1 MNDEERGT
9 TMKREEY
16 IQTLLDR
23 YLDGMTTA
31 GEEAALRQYFA
42 KCGDGVPEEW
52 RPYRALFAYVDDER
66 HHAAGAGVPVA
77 GSVPRRSR
85 MLRRLRVIGLT
96 AAAAVALLLVVV
108 KGNMGQPENYVVIDG
123 KVYTDRHTV
132 KQEAL
137 DALQIVSS
145 DYDDSFDALEMMK

>member
-42 KCGDGVPEEW
+42 ECGDGVPEEW
-52 RPYRALFAYVDDER
+52 RPYRALFAYVDGER
-66 HHAAGAGVPVA
+66 HHADVPVA
-77 GSVPRRSR
+77 GSVPRRSC

>member
-1 MNDEERGT
+1 
-9 TMKREEY
+9 
-16 IQTLLDR
+16 
-23 YLDGMTTA
+23 
-31 GEEAALRQYFA
+31 
-42 KCGDGVPEEW
+42 
-52 RPYRALFAYVDDER
+52 
-66 HHAAGAGVPVA
+66 
-77 GSVPRRSR
+77 

-145 DYDDSFDALEMMK
+145 DYDDSCDALEMMT